1 MNLLPT
7 LPTLGFLQTTTDNLG
22 NIFDASGNH
31 VGVTPN
37 SAADIGSKGFQL
49 PALKGDTSWIDNPT
63 GMQGLPTPIAPAR
76 PTSNSTTPTKTD
88 DSGISWHDIA
98 GGAIGQVTGV
108 NGAGISDALKHPSQI
123 LPNIADKATS
133 FIFTSR
139 LIFLVIGLLLLGAG
153 LFQFKTTQTVI
164 EMGTKAA
171 KLAAA

>member
-7 LPTLGFLQTTTDNLG
+7 LPTLGFLQTTTDHLG

-31 VGVTPN
+31 IGVTPN

-63 GMQGLPTPIAPAR
+63 GMQGIPTPIAPAR
-76 PTSNSTTPTKTD
+76 PTSNSTTPTTVPSITD
-88 DSGISWHDIA
+88 KINSGL
-98 GGAIGQVTGV
+98 
-108 NGAGISDALKHPSQI
+108 DALKSGAHTLAHPVD
-123 LPNIADKATS
+123 AATS
-133 FIFTSR
+133 LIFTSR

-171 KLAAA
+171 MLAAA

>member
-1 MNLLPT
+1 MNLLQGLPT
-7 LPTLGFLQTTTDNLG
+7 LPLLQTTTDNLG

-31 VGVTPN
+31 IGVQSG
-37 SAADIGSKGFQL
+37 SAADIGSAGVQL

-63 GMQGLPTPIAPAR
+63 GMQGLPTPVAPAR
-76 PTSNSTTPTKTD
+76 PTSNSTTPTTSP
-88 DSGISWHDIA
+88 SGITWQDIVGA
-98 GGAIGQVTGV
+98 GIGQVTGV
-108 NGAGISDALKHPSQI
+108 NPTGISDALKHPSQI